1 VFSATGPSGNFESYT
16 ISATGSEPRRISRP
30 GGGSITHPV
39 FSHNGQWLYFVP
51 GPLEKSVEVWR
62 MPVAGGEA
70 RQITSNGALRPEE
83 SPDGKDVYYGKAHSD
98 GLWTTPVT
106 GGLEHRLPVSVTM
119 ANWTVTSKGIY
130 YIDFAVEPGEPK
142 RLQFYNFETGI
153 VNQVG
158 TVESTVSGDYAGIS
172 VSPDGRWLLYSYI
185 ASVSSDLMLLECFR

>member
-1 VFSATGPSGNFESYT
+1 
-16 ISATGSEPRRISRP
+16 
-30 GGGSITHPV
+30 
-39 FSHNGQWLYFVP
+39 
-51 GPLEKSVEVWR
+51 
-62 MPVAGGEA
+62 
-70 RQITSNGALRPEE
+70 
-83 SPDGKDVYYGKAHSD
+83 
-98 GLWTTPVT
+98 
-106 GGLEHRLPVSVTM
+106 M